1 MCILLIVIKRNNK
14 HTNTN
19 QFVIPGTYV
28 PVVEIH
34 VHALFSK
41 SKYPIKRDKIFF
53 PTKPFSQFFVAF
65 QLTVHLLKN
74 YKPMF
79 TLPVYTQ
86 TVLESLKV
94 NDSVLTGWFSFFF
107 FENKMCPHD
116 KTPPFCE
123 LTSTERSEKGL
134 FFFLLSV
141 ETIGNNGTQNFNYS
155 VDSSVF
161 WVESMNGKGIIKVKR
176 LVHLSSFFC
185 RIIQKR

>member
-41 SKYPIKRDKIFF
+41 SIYPIKRDKIFF
-53 PTKPFSQFFVAF
+53 PTKPFNQFFVAF

-107 FENKMCPHD
+107 FENKMCPQD

-123 LTSTERSEKGL
+123 LTSTERSEMG
-134 FFFLLSV
+134 FFFCFQWRPL
-141 ETIGNNGTQNFNYS
+141 GTMVHRIS
-155 VDSSVF
+155 TTVLT
-161 WVESMNGKGIIKVKR
+161 R
-176 LVHLSSFFC
+176 LYFG
-185 RIIQKR
+185 

>member
-1 MCILLIVIKRNNK
+1 MHCFPNQ
-14 HTNTN
+14 NT
-19 QFVIPGTYV
+19 Q
-28 PVVEIH
+28 
-34 VHALFSK
+34 LK
-41 SKYPIKRDKIFF
+41 KIRF
-53 PTKPFSQFFVAF
+53 FSQQNHSISFFVAF

-86 TVLESLKV
+86 TVLESLRV

-107 FENKMCPHD
+107 FENKMCPQD

-134 FFFLLSV
+134 FVFLLSV

-161 WVESMNGKGIIKVKR
+161 WVESMNGKGVIKVKR

>member
-14 HTNTN
+14 HINPS
-19 QFVIPGTYV
+19 QLVIPGTNV
-28 PVVEIH
+28 PGVEIH

-41 SKYPIKRDKIFF
+41 SIYPIKRDKIFF
-53 PTKPFSQFFVAF
+53 PTKPFNQFFVAF

-107 FENKMCPHD
+107 FENKMCPQD

-123 LTSTERSEKGL
+123 LTSTERSEKGC
-134 FFFLLSV
+134 FFLLSV

-176 LVHLSSFFC
+176 LVHLSSFFS
-185 RIIQKR
+185 